1 MVRLRPQRPLPDSL
15 DYAALSGLR
24 TQVCV
29 LLKGA
34 PGFDEQTAANKLFRA
49 PSAAV
54 HSIGGDRWIF
64 DAAPSFGV
72 QEQTTADIGQ
82 TFGVWGAG
90 PGPYLVLPLLPPFTL
105 RDAVGFAFDTAL
117 DPLTWVA
124 PIEAMVGVTGEKTVN
139 ERSLNLELYENVEE
153 SVFDLYSAVRNA
165 YLQQRHRA
173 VREGLAR
180 SLFGRR
186 ERLIITGPRQ

>member
-1 MVRLRPQRPLPDSL
+1 M
-15 DYAALSGLR
+15 
-24 TQVCV
+24 
-29 LLKGA
+29 
-34 PGFDEQTAANKLFRA
+34 AANVGSVRRIVSTALQGRFDDTGQEFGRF
-49 PSAAV
+49 V
-54 HSIGGDRWIF
+54 INTMFGLGGF
-64 DAAPSFGV
+64 VNAAPSFGV

-90 PGPYLVLPLLPPFTL
+90 PGPYLVLPFLPPFTL

-117 DPLTWVA
+117 DPLAWVA
-124 PIEAMVGVTGEKTVN
+124 PIEAVVGVTGERTVN

-165 YLQQRHRA
+165 YLQQRHKA
-173 VREGLAR
+173 VREGLGR